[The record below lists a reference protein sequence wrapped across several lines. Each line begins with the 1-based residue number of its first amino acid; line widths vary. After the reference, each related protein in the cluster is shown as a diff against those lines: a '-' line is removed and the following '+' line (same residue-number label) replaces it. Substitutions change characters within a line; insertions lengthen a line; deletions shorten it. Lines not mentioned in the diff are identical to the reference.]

1 MNKWKQQSNSRY
13 FFFFGRGKKKKS
25 MVVILAST
33 YQLSPTSKT
42 TWLIP
47 LQGDNQLCKIVV
59 HQEQQNSKM
68 SSALWFLW
76 RRFSSCQ
83 DSRGCRQLLTTQY
96 RQPPQ
101 KNPPPLRLEAIKVNR
116 WRDEKWS
123 VCPSVHKGARKF
135 EFCRRRPLSYLL
147 SMGRCLK
154 AGLHQDSRPDP
165 AYTLISIC
173 GAG

>member
-1 MNKWKQQSNSRY
+1 MKATIKFKV
-13 FFFFGRGKKKKS
+13 FFLFFGRGKKEKS

-96 RQPPQ
+96 RQPPPKKTRRHLGLKQ
-101 KNPPPLRLEAIKVNR
+101 SKLTVEEMKSGAYVLVFIKVRENLN
-116 WRDEKWS
+116 
-123 VCPSVHKGARKF
+123 F
-135 EFCRRRPLSYLL
+135 
-147 SMGRCLK
+147 
-154 AGLHQDSRPDP
+154 AGEEHWVTCWAWAD
-165 AYTLISIC
+165 A
-173 GAG
+173 